1 MIVERRKSE
10 GNNKKSSDLEKPNS
24 AKQSTITKTH
34 HTKSE
39 DLGELIP
46 LFDWIFCVSNAKL
59 VISKLLSNS
68 LQKRGNE
75 GMVYKYDIECNYF
88 TSYLISHKINS
99 KASSYD
105 QLLLE
110 DSFDLNFTNDSK
122 PERQLDITENSG
134 QILNA
139 IKGVSN
145 FKFKPIDFETLKS
158 KFTKSSISSK

>member
-1 MIVERRKSE
+1 
-10 GNNKKSSDLEKPNS
+10 
-24 AKQSTITKTH
+24 
-34 HTKSE
+34 
-39 DLGELIP
+39 
-46 LFDWIFCVSNAKL
+46 
-59 VISKLLSNS
+59 
-68 LQKRGNE
+68 
-75 GMVYKYDIECNYF
+75 MVYKYDIECNYF

-99 KASSYD
+99 KKSSHD

-145 FKFKPIDFETLKS
+145 FKFKPIDFESLKS
-158 KFTKSSISSK
+158 KFTKSSISK